1 MAYKKF
7 PQACPGGS
15 ERKLSMDYNS
25 EDQQYVRIRE
35 LHNCLFECWCALLQ
49 GKRLDHTL
57 QIILQ
62 LDAQLCGPDGI
73 SAPSDKFAVI
83 QRNRTFYTNLLR
95 LESLYCATSL
105 SRARNALINSLKYT
119 PELKGNIAQLRQNK
133 NWKNIKT
140 VRDILT
146 HVDEYRNGHG
156 RYPDDYTRKSDDI
169 VATLDSIVIMDGR
182 LYLGADFE
190 ILDAVS
196 ALSNEYHRIYATA
209 QQDCPPLIFE
219 EFSPSALNR
228 IKF

>member
-1 MAYKKF
+1 
-7 PQACPGGS
+7 
-15 ERKLSMDYNS
+15 MDYNS
-25 EDQQYVRIRE
+25 EDQQQIKIRE

-49 GKRLDHTL
+49 GKRLNHTL

-62 LDAQLCGPDGI
+62 LDAQIWELGGT
-73 SAPSDKFAVI
+73 SAPSDNFAVI
-83 QRNRTFYTNLLR
+83 QRKRTFYTNLLR
-95 LESLYCATSL
+95 LESLYCVTSL
-105 SRARNALINSLKYT
+105 LRARNALINSLKYA
-119 PELKGNIAQLRQNK
+119 PELEGIIAQLRENK
-133 NWKNIKT
+133 NWENIKV

-156 RYPDDYTRKSDDI
+156 RNPDDYTRTSDGI
-169 VATLDSIVIMDGR
+169 EATLDSIVIMDGR

-196 ALSNEYHRIYATA
+196 ALSNEYHRIYATV
-209 QQDCPPLIFE
+209 QQGWPPLIFE

>member
-1 MAYKKF
+1 
-7 PQACPGGS
+7 
-15 ERKLSMDYNS
+15 MDYNS
-25 EDQQYVRIRE
+25 EDQQQIKIRE

-49 GKRLDHTL
+49 GKRLNHTL

-62 LDAQLCGPDGI
+62 LDAQLCDPEGI

-83 QRNRTFYTNLLR
+83 QRNHTFYLNLLS

-105 SRARNALINSLKYT
+105 SRARNALINSLKYA
-119 PELKGNIAQLRQNK
+119 PELEGIIAQLRENK
-133 NWKNIKT
+133 NWENIKV
-140 VRDILT
+140 VRNILT

-156 RYPDDYTRKSDDI
+156 HNQEDFERKSDGI
-169 VATLDSIVIMDGR
+169 VATLDSIVIINGR

-196 ALSNEYHRIYATA
+196 ALSNEYHRIYATVR
-209 QQDCPPLIFE
+209 QDCPPLIFE
-219 EFSPSALNR
+219 EFSPSTLNG